1 MIVTPD
7 ILAWLAAATFTAA
20 VFQGAT
26 GFGFG
31 VLVIPA
37 YLWFLPTTVAIP
49 ASVLVGGTMMTVMA
63 LTLWRTIP
71 WRMTGRMILGA
82 LIGAPAGLW
91 FLSWAPEALI
101 KGLVAIILLGFLGY
115 ILWQRRHPQA
125 SSGGETAPH
134 PLAEAITGL
143 CGGLMGGGLGMP
155 APPLLVYFGLRRT
168 AKAVARPAMVAFL
181 WGSLLMI
188 AAMGTAGL
196 GMAETTTS
204 VAAWMLAPVL
214 AGFATGHWLAG
225 RISQRVFD
233 VLTLG
238 ALLVTA
244 LAMLAQAIG

>member
-1 MIVTPD
+1 MIAPPEV
-7 ILAWLAAATFTAA
+7 LAWMALATFIAA

-37 YLWFLPTTVAIP
+37 YLWFLPATIAIP
-49 ASVLVGGTMMTVMA
+49 ASVLVGGTMMTVMT

-71 WRMTGRMILGA
+71 WRMTRRMMLGA
-82 LIGAPAGLW
+82 VIGAPAGIW

-125 SSGGETAPH
+125 PGGDTTPH
-134 PLAEAITGL
+134 PLTEGFTGL
-143 CGGLMGGGLGMP
+143 CGGLLGGGLGMP
-155 APPLLVYFGLRRT
+155 APPLLVYFGLQRT

-181 WGSLLMI
+181 WCSLLMI
-188 AAMGTAGL
+188 GAMNTAGL
-196 GMAETTTS
+196 GMAGNT
-204 VAAWMLAPVL
+204 VIIAAWMIGPVL
-214 AGFATGHWLAG
+214 IGFGTGHWLAG
-225 RISQRVFD
+225 LINQRVFD

-238 ALLVTA
+238 ALLITA
-244 LAMLAQAIG
+244 LAMLAQALG